1 MKLLVNIKYMEK
13 KEKKCKV
20 CGHNL
25 KHHYKDEDCGEENS
39 CRECEEYEAIYGD

>member
-1 MKLLVNIKYMEK
+1 MEK

-25 KHHYKDEDCGEENS
+25 KHHCKDEDCGEENS